1 MKAPSENNCNS
12 LSGVHVL
19 TAHRYGKHVINWGGK
34 DRKFR
39 PEKPE
44 VSTCVDF
51 RLSKE
56 CRVSFN

>member
-1 MKAPSENNCNS
+1 MVRVQYIKDSSESIFNS

-19 TAHRYGKHVINWGGK
+19 TAHRNGKHVINWGGK

-44 VSTCVDF
+44 VST
-51 RLSKE
+51 
-56 CRVSFN
+56 